1 MTTRLVSPR
10 PLLVGLHNPLS
21 PEPKFA
27 LYPRPEGCTGWR
39 LLKMLGPA
47 FTERDYLRA
56 FDRVDLLDHHEQVG
70 GKGYAARLRWGRSR
84 LMEYIVQGKYRTVV
98 LLGTDVW
105 RAVLGP
111 RELASAR
118 KLRAPWVLW
127 EKVSVGGDVLRFLTL
142 PHPSG
147 RNRWYQDR
155 ENASAA
161 SRALKQLA
169 EASLEEQAAVLHR
182 PPIPPSVKERIV

>member
-1 MTTRLVSPR
+1 LSR

-21 PEPKFA
+21 PKPEHA

-39 LLKMLGPA
+39 LLQMLGPA
-47 FTERDYLRA
+47 YTERDYLRA

-70 GKGYAARLRWGRSR
+70 GKGYAARLRQARPR
-84 LMEYIVQGKYRTVV
+84 LVEHIIAGQYKYVV
-98 LLGTDVW
+98 LFGTDVW

-111 RELASAR
+111 HGRDKSP
-118 KLRAPWVLW
+118 PWTLW
-127 EKVSVGGDVLRFLTL
+127 TFMRLTEDRLGHFLTL

-155 ENASAA
+155 VNEAA
-161 SRALKQLA
+161 ARRALRQLA
-169 EASLEEQAAVLHR
+169 EDSLAEAR
-182 PPIPPSVKERIV
+182 P

>member
-1 MTTRLVSPR
+1 MSR

-21 PEPKFA
+21 PKPEHA

-39 LLKMLGPA
+39 LLRMLGPA
-47 FTERDYLRA
+47 YTERDYLRA

-70 GKGYAARLRWGRSR
+70 GKGYAARLRWARVRLLEHVIAGRY
-84 LMEYIVQGKYRTVV
+84 ETVV

-111 RELASAR
+111 RELASGR
-118 KLRAPWVLW
+118 KMRPPWCLW
-127 EKVSVGGDVLRFLTL
+127 EEVPVGGRVVRFLTL

-155 ENASAA
+155 VNEAA
-161 SRALKQLA
+161 ARRALRQLA
-169 EASLEEQAAVLHR
+169 EDSLAEAR
-182 PPIPPSVKERIV
+182 P